1 VGYFLSFGLL
11 YLGYCLVD
19 WGHYVVKHEPVNL
32 WWLMSGLGTRDGKA
46 TTIGPNIT
54 PGIPKVCE
62 GLTGQALLDCLG
74 KNGYA
79 SPTLGHK
86 GIFG

>member
-32 WWLMSGLGTRDGKA
+32 WWLMSGLGTRDGTA
-46 TTIGPNIT
+46 SSFNGGVGP
-54 PGIPKVCE
+54 PGIDPNALIPGTDSKARVIPPA
-62 GLTGQALLDCLG
+62 GTVGQ
-74 KNGYA
+74 GY
-79 SPTLGHK
+79 TK
-86 GIFG
+86 GRNI